1 MLPQKQPSA
10 FQPLY
15 TVNSFVSIPTT
26 QIQEANKDLR
36 NAVEYATIHEM
47 TMLVDRAISKGAKIN
62 NYASYENHLMVVAVR
77 SRQPHAISILM
88 ARGLQVPFVQ
98 ENGIDILMEATAAG
112 YDDLIDPLIKLAG
125 MCVFSADADGK
136 TALHHAVIGGSAN
149 SVKILLQ
156 YGADPNALTKKMDDA
171 ELCSIFGDNHGL
183 AGTNIT
189 PLMIASATGQHKITA
204 LLLEEKADLTAG
216 ESNPLILACKNS
228 HTAVVKLLLS
238 QQTHPKFSNEGENA
252 ILSMVIENGA
262 SIECLRLIAPY
273 HCFDTDDGTINS
285 TLGLA
290 IKSKQAS
297 TVALLLAYEAPIKKF
312 NAEDNTLWDEAF
324 AKETK
329 PWELLDLLV
338 TSSSLENISSS
349 DYSKENFLSI
359 FFDHCDNPIPLAAI
373 GFYPSI
379 VESSREILYRIKS
392 IDSSLTKMEKQL
404 LTAHILSTN
413 LAKLHTNSNLISNE
427 NESKEPDSQW
437 IKKTQLNR
445 IQQKSSL
452 QEETSHFISNQLNK
466 LRYALSLD
474 FFLECA
480 DACPENR
487 SLKNFIVNKL
497 ATEIGTPSEISEAI
511 ASIWT
516 QAAQWATNW
525 HVATHSIEEANRFL
539 IHLTRNLLHKKFSN
553 YIADENDLYH
563 QCHDAI
569 CDELSITIDP
579 LNNFCSNPVAWL
591 RKYENRSNL
600 RPVDE
605 SDLANS
611 LQIELGL
618 PIVTCQAISNA
629 WSKAINLAKKSPQW
643 KKPHP
648 KVYCLQH

>member
-1 MLPQKQPSA
+1 M
-10 FQPLY
+10 
-15 TVNSFVSIPTT
+15 
-26 QIQEANKDLR
+26 
-36 NAVEYATIHEM
+36 
-47 TMLVDRAISKGAKIN
+47 
-62 NYASYENHLMVVAVR
+62 
-77 SRQPHAISILM
+77 
-88 ARGLQVPFVQ
+88 
-98 ENGIDILMEATAAG
+98 
-112 YDDLIDPLIKLAG
+112 
-125 MCVFSADADGK
+125 
-136 TALHHAVIGGSAN
+136 
-149 SVKILLQ
+149 
-156 YGADPNALTKKMDDA
+156 
-171 ELCSIFGDNHGL
+171 
-183 AGTNIT
+183 
-189 PLMIASATGQHKITA
+189 
-204 LLLEEKADLTAG
+204 
-216 ESNPLILACKNS
+216 
-228 HTAVVKLLLS
+228 
-238 QQTHPKFSNEGENA
+238 
-252 ILSMVIENGA
+252 IENLFA
-262 SIECLRLIAPY
+262 MLR
-273 HCFDTDDGTINS
+273 
-285 TLGLA
+285 
-290 IKSKQAS
+290 
-297 TVALLLAYEAPIKKF
+297 
-312 NAEDNTLWDEAF
+312 DNIVYVAF

-338 TSSSLENISSS
+338 TSSSLENISSP

-392 IDSSLTKMEKQL
+392 INSSFTKMEKQL

-445 IQQKSSL
+445 IQQKFSL

-497 ATEIGTPSEISEAI
+497 ATEVGTPSEISEAI

-591 RKYENRSNL
+591 RKCENRSNL

-643 KKPHP
+643 KSTTELDRLLAIILAQQIEQCFSDDLTRRIIPDQYLHTLSMWVERVKNQTINIDSSTTGRKRPP
-648 KVYCLQH
+648 SGDPEGAPPRKEARS